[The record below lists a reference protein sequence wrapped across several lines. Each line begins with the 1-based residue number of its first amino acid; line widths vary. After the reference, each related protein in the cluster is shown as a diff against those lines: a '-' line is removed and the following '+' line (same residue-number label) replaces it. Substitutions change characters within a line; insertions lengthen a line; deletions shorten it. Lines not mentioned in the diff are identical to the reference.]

1 VRAVEG
7 KVMIICI
14 TGGDAS
20 GKATQSKILTE
31 RLVAALFAFP
41 DYETTVGKAI
51 LGNLKSEWAAM
62 SLGALSIGGPPAPGT
77 AHDLWSGSRNALV
90 LQSLMNTNRIERSD
104 DLKYAARRGHVV
116 LDRYD
121 VDAIIYGLLDGLEP
135 AWLEAV
141 NAQLPVKPDLYILLD
156 ASVETGFARRP
167 ERRDRY
173 ESDRKRMEE
182 VRIAYLKMFV
192 DKHEANLAR
201 ARGDGKTRSA
211 YIPGPAWRIVDGD
224 QPIEAVAQA
233 VWNTVSELL

>member
-1 VRAVEG
+1 
-7 KVMIICI
+7 MIICI
-14 TGGDAS
+14 TGGDAC
-20 GKATQSKILTE
+20 GKATQSKILAD
-31 RLVAALFAFP
+31 RLGAALFAFP
-41 DYETTVGKAI
+41 DYSTPTGKAI
-51 LGNLKSEWAAM
+51 LGNLKGEWCA
-62 SLGALSIGGPPAPGT
+62 SDGDEQVVG
-77 AHDLWSGSRNALV
+77 GSRADGFLSRTLLAPNNALNALV
-90 LQSLMNTNRIERSD
+90 LQSLMNTNRIERAAE
-104 DLKYAARRGHVV
+104 LKAAALRGHVV
-116 LDRYD
+116 LDRFD
-121 VDAIIYGLLDGLEP
+121 VDAIVYGLLDGLEP

-141 NAQLPVKPDLYILLD
+141 NAQLSVKPDLYILLD

-201 ARGDGKTRSA
+201 ARGDGKTRNA

-224 QPIEAVAQA
+224 QPIEAVSQA